1 MLTAHELV
9 DDALFLLI
17 NNDQVTEHKK
27 TLTRSPMCDSG
38 VCHHRSPPRKATLMT
53 WKILSLL
60 KASNL
65 LSLSPLCNSTLN

>member
-38 VCHHRSPPRKATLMT
+38 VCHHRSPPRKATLM
-53 WKILSLL
+53 
-60 KASNL
+60 
-65 LSLSPLCNSTLN
+65 